1 MTLQFRN
8 VDADPADDVRRWPY
22 EAIVETIDRGLVADW
37 QPLFAEIRRA
47 PWGPVARR
55 IERYLTYREPDGAGA
70 LFALAVDRARE
81 DVDRADRHEV
91 AALVRAAVDR
101 SGLTAAE
108 FAALVGTSAS
118 RLSTYLS
125 GKVTPSASM
134 LVRIERSGTEQELS
148 G

>member
-22 EAIVETIDRGLVADW
+22 EAIVEKIDRGLVADW